1 VPSAAP
7 GSWESSGIVDV
18 SDVFGPDMFLA
29 DVQAGSLIVQEE
41 QRGLL
46 TYQREGGQ
54 LLLVK
59 IPGA

>member
-1 VPSAAP
+1 
-7 GSWESSGIVDV
+7 
-18 SDVFGPDMFLA
+18 MFLA

>member
-1 VPSAAP
+1 M
-7 GSWESSGIVDV
+7 
-18 SDVFGPDMFLA
+18 SDVFGPDMFLV
-29 DVQAGSLIVQEE
+29 DVQAGTLIVDEE
-41 QRGLL
+41 VRGTL